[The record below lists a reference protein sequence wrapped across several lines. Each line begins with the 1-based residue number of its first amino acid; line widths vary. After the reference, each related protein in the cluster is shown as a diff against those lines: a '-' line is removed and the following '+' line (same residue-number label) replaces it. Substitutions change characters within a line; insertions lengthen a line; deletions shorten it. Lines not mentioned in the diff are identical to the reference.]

1 MSAWVKTKELS
12 GDDKLEYLREKY
24 KDRNLLE
31 ELGWGAYNI
40 RSGYLNKSDADFLN
54 WLCNAA
60 YREIKKLTNRDPA
73 DCTGCI
79 YQEGMGGPCDSCCR
93 RYRDYYE
100 EC

>member
-40 RSGYLNKSDADFLN
+40 HSGYLNKADADFLN

-60 YREIKKLTNRDPA
+60 YREIKKLKCGIT
-73 DCTGCI
+73 I
-79 YQEGMGGPCDSCCR
+79 DSTKAGKSFF
-93 RYRDYYE
+93 YKVANE
-100 EC
+100 LE